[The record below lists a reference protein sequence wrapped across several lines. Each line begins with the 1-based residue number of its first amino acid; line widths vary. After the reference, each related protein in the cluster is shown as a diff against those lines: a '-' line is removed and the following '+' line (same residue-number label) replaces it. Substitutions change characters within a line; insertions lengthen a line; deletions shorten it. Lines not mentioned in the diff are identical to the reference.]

1 MQNDKATDINK
12 SRNLYMAGLPKWQAG
27 DFIMELVT
35 TFKKNNKSGQTI
47 FEYIILTCLTMA
59 ILFGF
64 SQTTFF
70 QNVRGYL
77 NDAFDEAVIKILEVP
92 SYT

>member
-1 MQNDKATDINK
+1 
-12 SRNLYMAGLPKWQAG
+12 MAGLPKWQAG
-27 DFIMELVT
+27 DFIMQFVT
-35 TFKKNNKSGQTI
+35 TLKKSNKSGQSI

-77 NDAFDEAVIKILEVP
+77 DDAFDEAVIKILEVP
-92 SYT
+92 AYTSPYT